1 MCWTLVLGM
10 AVAIGT
16 FLEVCMGLIIGVL
29 FEILMGSF
37 IVIGFVFVL
46 GMAILVGAIILVHD
60 FLVGMTSAFYR
71 VYLQRLFRAD

>member
-1 MCWTLVLGM
+1 M

-60 FLVGMTSAFYR
+60 FLVGMTSASAGFIFNASF
-71 VYLQRLFRAD
+71 VLTEK